1 MIRPRISA
9 LQRKIDLFNN
19 CKKDLEKLMNV
30 SKCYPIMLRLAWSD
44 AATYNKYIRSDM
56 WPKAGG
62 AVGSIRFDEELEHQS
77 NAGLVKAIDILK
89 PIKSKYKLI
98 SWADIIQMAGVLAV
112 ELTGGPKINIRYGR
126 IDASPPPTTSV
137 NSALHAYEV
146 QAVKL
151 PCPMAPFPDGAAS
164 ADVHVRNIFYRMGF
178 NNRELVAL
186 CGAHTIGRAFKDR
199 SKVCPYL
206 SGDQGA
212 TKYTSPTYVT
222 ANNMSGA
229 MAGGCS
235 WTEKWLTFDN
245 SYYKRGLIVASYKN
259 NNNNLEN
266 RKTNSSAASTTSSG
280 SGSYSN
286 HNKSMSSNDK
296 NAHIQKRNIGGN
308 TTYDELLW
316 LPTDDALFTNPEL
329 KKYFIQYAEDQ
340 DLFFQDYAK
349 AHFKMSELGS
359 KFLPKEG
366 ILLEK

>member
-1 MIRPRISA
+1 LFRPRITAVQRRIA
-9 LQRKIDLFNN
+9 LFKS
-19 CKKDLEKLMNV
+19 CKKDLEKLMKV

-44 AATYNKYIRSDM
+44 AATYNKYIRPDM

-77 NAGLVKAIDILK
+77 NSGLGKAIDILK
-89 PIKSKYKLI
+89 PIKSKYKTI
-98 SWADIIQMAGVLAV
+98 SWSDIIQMAGVLAI
-112 ELTGGPKINIRYGR
+112 ELTGGPIINIRYGR
-126 IDASPPPTTSV
+126 LDATPPSSSASN
-137 NSALHAYEV
+137 NSALHTYEV
-146 QAVKL
+146 QAIKL

-212 TKYTSPTYVT
+212 TKYTSPTYIT

-245 SYYKRGLIVASYKN
+245 SYFKRGLIVASYKN
-259 NNNNLEN
+259 SNIELK
-266 RKTNSSAASTTSSG
+266 RTHSSAASTTSSG
-280 SGSYSN
+280 SGTYSN
-286 HNKSMSSNDK
+286 TKSMHSTDK
-296 NAHIQKRNIGGN
+296 SGSHIQKRNIAGN
-308 TTYDELLW
+308 TIYDELLW
-316 LPTDDALFTNPEL
+316 LPTDDALLTNPEL
-329 KKYFIQYAEDQ
+329 KKYFIQYAENEE
-340 DLFFQDYAK
+340 LFFEDYSK
-349 AHFKMSELGS
+349 AHLKMSELGS
-359 KFLPKEG
+359 KFQPKEG
-366 ILLEK
+366 IFL